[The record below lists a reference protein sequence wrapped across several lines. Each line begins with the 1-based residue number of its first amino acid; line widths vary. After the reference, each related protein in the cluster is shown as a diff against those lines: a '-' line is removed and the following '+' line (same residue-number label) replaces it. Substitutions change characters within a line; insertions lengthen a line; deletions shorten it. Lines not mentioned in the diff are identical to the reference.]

1 MKKIFILLVILVT
14 FSSCKK
20 MSHRSKIELHSYI
33 TNDDEGF
40 IYWYLFY
47 GQNNN
52 IYYYNSRVPLTDIM
66 DISWNISN
74 SVPQAL
80 NGTKELPITEEEI
93 NEEPTEEADTETDS
107 ETDSSNDSDSSSDS
121 SDSGDSGD
129 SGGGDGGGE

>member
-1 MKKIFILLVILVT
+1 
-14 FSSCKK
+14 